1 MRRMKKNFAAL
12 AVVAM
17 VAAACGGGDDA
28 SDAPAEEPAAEE
40 EAAEEPAA
48 EEEAEEPAEEIGGAA
63 SEEETAA
70 AVEEAANAEEDEE
83 AAAAAPTSME
93 EYEALWAEQRAAIV
107 QRAADEGWGL
117 GDDGVLVGPSGF
129 TLDTNDCPADWNN
142 DEGLDDGVITIG
154 VTTAASGSLAA
165 YGNIYTGLGAYF
177 DYINDRGGIGGYTF
191 EVEVKDDEYVATKT
205 IEAWAELFQS
215 VKPLVGHTLG
225 SPNTFAMQ
233 AEFQAQCV
241 PQVMVATGHQAW
253 GDPEFNPWTTGYQ
266 LSYAS
271 EALLWGAWIE
281 ANTEPG
287 AVVAGL
293 VMDNDFGLAYEQA
306 FQDFADNSDHISEF
320 VIVRHDPAAA
330 TLTNEVTTLAA
341 SNPNVFISMT
351 AGNPC
356 ILAIQ
361 EAGRS
366 GITETADAFFT
377 PSVCK
382 SIANYMLPAGAD
394 AADWYIIGGGIKDIT
409 DPAWADDVYISWANA
424 TLAEYGGDV
433 TNSLQGE
440 GFANR
445 GLVWDQMLQIAAEL
459 PGGINRTNIIL
470 AQRGMSEL
478 THPALLDGIGFG
490 MDGNADAY
498 FIEGSDIS
506 QFDLEAE
513 TWVKQGGVIDLSG
526 LSPNCHWVA
535 GEGC

>member
-28 SDAPAEEPAAEE
+28 SDAPAEEAAEE
-40 EAAEEPAA
+40 EAAEE
-48 EEEAEEPAEEIGGAA
+48 EAGEDESGATGGAA

-93 EYEALWAEQRAAIV
+93 EWEALWTEQRAAII

-117 GDDGVLVGPSGF
+117 GDDGILVGPSGF
-129 TLDTNDCPADWNN
+129 TLDTNECPEGWNN
-142 DEGLDDGVITIG
+142 DEGLDDGVITVG
-154 VTTAASGSLAA
+154 VTSATSGSLAA
-165 YGNIYTGLGAYF
+165 YGNIYAGLAAYL
-177 DYINDRGGIGGYTF
+177 DYVNDRGGIGGYTF
-191 EVEVKDDEYVATKT
+191 EVDLRDDEYVATKT
-205 IEAWAELFQS
+205 IEAWAEFFQS

-225 SPNTFAMQ
+225 SPNTFSVQ

-266 LSYAS
+266 LAYSS

-281 ANTEPG
+281 ANTDPG
-287 AVVAGL
+287 VVVAGL

-306 FQDFADNSDHISEF
+306 FQDFTDNSDHISEF

-341 SNPNVFISMT
+341 SNPGVFISMT

-356 ILAIQ
+356 VLAIQ

-366 GITETADAFFT
+366 GIIESADAVFT

-382 SIANYMLPAGAD
+382 SIAAYMAPAGDDAD
-394 AADWYIIGGGIKDIT
+394 GWYIIGGGIKDTT
-409 DPAWADDVYISWANA
+409 DPAWADDVYISWANE
-424 TLAEYGGDV
+424 TLEAFGGDA
-433 TNSLQGE
+433 TISLQGE

-445 GLVWDQMLQIAAEL
+445 GLVWDQMFQIAAEL
-459 PGGINRTNIIL
+459 PGGINRTNIML
-470 AQRGMSEL
+470 AQRGMTEL
-478 THPALLDGIGFG
+478 THPALFEGIGFG

-506 QFDLEAE
+506 QFDNANQ
-513 TWVKQGGVIDLSG
+513 TWIKQGGTIDLSG
-526 LSPNCHWVA
+526 LSPNCHWIA

>member
-40 EAAEEPAA
+40 EAA
-48 EEEAEEPAEEIGGAA
+48 AEEPAEETGGAA
-63 SEEETAA
+63 SEEDTAA

-117 GDDGVLVGPSGF
+117 GDDGILVGPSGF
-129 TLDTNDCPADWNN
+129 TLDTTVCPEGWNN

-154 VTTAASGSLAA
+154 VTSATSGSLAA
-165 YGNIYTGLGAYF
+165 YGNIYAGLSAYF
-177 DYINDRGGIGGYTF
+177 DYVNDRGGIGGYTF
-191 EVEVKDDEYVATKT
+191 EVDLRDDEYVATKT
-205 IEAWAELFQS
+205 IEAWAEFFQS

-225 SPNTFAMQ
+225 SPNTFSVQ
-233 AEFQAQCV
+233 GEFQAQCV

-253 GDPEFNPWTTGYQ
+253 GDPENNPWTTGYQ

-287 AVVAGL
+287 ATVAAL

-306 FQDFADNSDHISEF
+306 FADFVENSDHIADLE
-320 VIVRHDPAAA
+320 IVRHDPAAA

-341 SNPNVFISMT
+341 SNPTVFISMT

-356 ILAIQ
+356 VLAIQ

-366 GITETADAFFT
+366 GITETAEAFFT

-382 SIANYMLPAGAD
+382 SIAAYMAPAGDDAD
-394 AADWYIIGGGIKDIT
+394 GWYIIGGGIKDTT
-409 DPAWADDVYISWANA
+409 DPAWADDVYIQWANE
-424 TLAEYGGDV
+424 TLEAFGGDA
-433 TNSLQGE
+433 TISLQGE

-445 GLVWDQMLQIAAEL
+445 GLVWDQMFQIAAEL

-506 QFDLEAE
+506 QFDNANQ
-513 TWVKQGGVIDLSG
+513 TWVKQGGTIDLSG
-526 LSPNCHWVA
+526 LSPNCAWVA